1 MCCSFHSILWG
12 GMQCSPS
19 AISRNSS
26 LNGSGN
32 YVFCSELVAV
42 PKTSC
47 HGAYDIRCTYAAMEC
62 IRTVQQYATY
72 YRHLHTNTLDYETNR
87 IISEIV
93 TWRVP
98 LLRSIAAA
106 CFLKL
111 FFAGARVCCSLT
123 AMLFAS
129 LLQSARH
136 PLISIEDVDGVIVVL
151 NRRPVA
157 DCAAFSIHAVE
168 VRGTF
173 EEQALQQVSKLATA
187 VPTV

>member
-1 MCCSFHSILWG
+1 MWYMMCCSFHSIFWG

-26 LNGSGN
+26 LNSSGN
-32 YVFCSELVAV
+32 YAFCSEPVAA

-47 HGAYDIRCTYAAMEC
+47 HGAYVIRCTYVAMEC

-106 CFLKL
+106 CFLGL
-111 FFAGARVCCSLT
+111 FFYQNIFLLVLACVARSLQCCSHRGC
-123 AMLFAS
+123 AS
-129 LLQSARH
+129 PCSKARD
-136 PLISIEDVDGVIVVL
+136 IRS
-151 NRRPVA
+151 
-157 DCAAFSIHAVE
+157 
-168 VRGTF
+168 
-173 EEQALQQVSKLATA
+173 
-187 VPTV
+187 

>member
-1 MCCSFHSILWG
+1 
-12 GMQCSPS
+12 MQCGPS

-32 YVFCSELVAV
+32 YAFCSEPVAV

-47 HGAYDIRCTYAAMEC
+47 HGAYVIRCTYAAMEC

-98 LLRSIAAA
+98 LLHSIAAVCF
-106 CFLKL
+106 CFLL
-111 FFAGARVCCSLT
+111 VLACVARSL
-123 AMLFAS
+123 
-129 LLQSARH
+129 Q
-136 PLISIEDVDGVIVVL
+136 
-151 NRRPVA
+151 
-157 DCAAFSIHAVE
+157 
-168 VRGTF
+168 
-173 EEQALQQVSKLATA
+173 
-187 VPTV
+187 